1 MNDRNDRPGA
11 KRRATPHFYGRPPQ
25 AVFKASQPLRRRP
38 SALRSP
44 VTWGALAVLIGI
56 SVFLFSGTRKVPVS
70 VPPEEAPP
78 LAQTTGEREKPAKEG
93 SGRAGDSAR
102 AIIAD
107 LRAGGRSYDLE
118 KLYTQAGQFL
128 ADQRLADAHLLYFF
142 AARTGHAASAFVLA
156 EMFDPNYFT
165 KETSLLGRPDPVQA
179 SKWYRN
185 AANNGY
191 AQAGERLKQ
200 LKQWVVKRASTGDPE
215 ARRLLLSLR

>member
-1 MNDRNDRPGA
+1 MNDRNVRPGA
-11 KRRATPHFYGRPPQ
+11 KRRATARFHGRPPQ
-25 AVFKASQPLRRRP
+25 AVFKTSQPLRRQP

-56 SVFLFSGTRKVPVS
+56 SVLLFSGTRKAPVPVPS
-70 VPPEEAPP
+70 EEIPP
-78 LAQTTGEREKPAKEG
+78 LAQTTGGKEKPAEEG

-107 LRAGGRSYDLE
+107 IRAGGRSYDLE

-128 ADQRLADAHLLYFF
+128 AGQRLADAHLLYFF

-165 KETSLLGRPDPVQA
+165 KDTSLLGRPDPVQA

-200 LKQWVVKRASTGDPE
+200 LKQWVVKRASTGDSE
-215 ARRLLLSLR
+215 ARRLLLGLR

>member
-11 KRRATPHFYGRPPQ
+11 KQRATAQFHGRPPQ

-38 SALRSP
+38 SVLRSP

-56 SVFLFSGTRKVPVS
+56 SVFLFSGTRKGPVS
-70 VPPEEAPP
+70 APPEEAPP
-78 LAQTTGEREKPAKEG
+78 LAQTTGGQETEEG

-107 LRAGGRSYDLE
+107 VRGGGRSYDLE

-165 KETSLLGRPDPVQA
+165 KDTSLLGRPDPVQA

-185 AANNGY
+185 AASNGY

-200 LKQWVVKRASTGDPE
+200 LKQWVIKRASTGDPE
-215 ARRLLLSLR
+215 ARRLLLGLR

>member
-1 MNDRNDRPGA
+1 MNDRPGA
-11 KRRATPHFYGRPPQ
+11 KRGATVDFHSRPPQ

-78 LAQTTGEREKPAKEG
+78 LAQTTGGQEKPVDKEG
-93 SGRAGDSAR
+93 GRAGDSAR

-107 LRAGGRSYDLE
+107 IRAGDRSYDLA
-118 KLYTQAGQFL
+118 KVYTQAGQFL

-142 AARTGHAASAFVLA
+142 AARTGHAAS
-156 EMFDPNYFT
+156 
-165 KETSLLGRPDPVQA
+165 
-179 SKWYRN
+179 
-185 AANNGY
+185 
-191 AQAGERLKQ
+191 
-200 LKQWVVKRASTGDPE
+200 
-215 ARRLLLSLR
+215 

>member
-1 MNDRNDRPGA
+1 MNDRPGA
-11 KRRATPHFYGRPPQ
+11 KRRATADFHGRPPQ

-56 SVFLFSGTRKVPVS
+56 SVFLFSGTRKVPES
-70 VPPEEAPP
+70 VPPEEAIP
-78 LAQTTGEREKPAKEG
+78 LAQTTGGQETEKG
-93 SGRAGDSAR
+93 GGRAGDSAR

-107 LRAGGRSYDLE
+107 IRTGDRSYDLE
-118 KLYTQAGQFL
+118 KVYTQAGQFL

-165 KETSLLGRPDPVQA
+165 KDTSLLGRPDPLQA

-191 AQAGERLKQ
+191 VQAGERLKQ

>member
-1 MNDRNDRPGA
+1 MNDRHDRPGA
-11 KRRATPHFYGRPPQ
+11 KERATAHSHGRPPQ

-56 SVFLFSGTRKVPVS
+56 SVYLFSGTRTVPVS
-70 VPPEEAPP
+70 VPPEEARS
-78 LAQTTGEREKPAKEG
+78 LAQTTGGQEKPAKEG
-93 SGRAGDSAR
+93 SDRAGDSAR

-107 LRAGGRSYDLE
+107 IRAGGESYDLE
-118 KLYTQAGQFL
+118 KVYTQAGKFL

-165 KETSLLGRPDPVQA
+165 KDTSLLGRPDPVQA

-215 ARRLLLSLR
+215 ARRLLLGLR

>member
-11 KRRATPHFYGRPPQ
+11 KRRATAHFHGRPPQ
-25 AVFKASQPLRRRP
+25 AVFKASQPLRRQH

-70 VPPEEAPP
+70 VPPEEAPA
-78 LAQTTGEREKPAKEG
+78 LAQTTGGQETEEG
-93 SGRAGDSAR
+93 SGRAGDRAR
-102 AIIAD
+102 TIIAD
-107 LRAGGRSYDLE
+107 IRAGRRSYDLE

-128 ADQRLADAHLLYFF
+128 AEQRLADAHLLYFF
-142 AARTGHAASAFVLA
+142 AARTGHPASAFVLA

-165 KETSLLGRPDPVQA
+165 KDTSLLGRPDPVQA

-200 LKQWVVKRASTGDPE
+200 LKQWVAKRASSGDPE
-215 ARRLLLSLR
+215 ARRILLGLR

>member
-1 MNDRNDRPGA
+1 MNDRNDPPGA
-11 KRRATPHFYGRPPQ
+11 KERATAHFHGRPPQ
-25 AVFKASQPLRRRP
+25 AVFKASQPLRRRL

-56 SVFLFSGTRKVPVS
+56 SVFLFSGTRKAPVS
-70 VPPEEAPP
+70 VPPEAAPP
-78 LAQTTGEREKPAKEG
+78 LAQTTGGKETEEG

-107 LRAGGRSYDLE
+107 MRAGGRSYDLE

-165 KETSLLGRPDPVQA
+165 KDTSLIGRPDPVQA

-185 AANNGY
+185 AVNNGY

-200 LKQWVVKRASTGDPE
+200 LKQWVVKRASTGDAE
-215 ARRLLLSLR
+215 ARRLLLVLR

>member
-1 MNDRNDRPGA
+1 MSDRNDRPGP
-11 KRRATPHFYGRPPQ
+11 KERATAHFHGRPPQ
-25 AVFKASQPLRRRP
+25 AVFRASQPLRRRS

-56 SVFLFSGTRKVPVS
+56 SVFFSGTRKAPVS
-70 VPPEEAPP
+70 VPPEAAAPTP
-78 LAQTTGEREKPAKEG
+78 AQTTGGQEVEERR
-93 SGRAGDSAR
+93 GRAGDSAR

-107 LRAGGRSYDLE
+107 IRAGGSSYDLE
-118 KLYTQAGQFL
+118 KIYNQAGQFL

-165 KETSLLGRPDPVQA
+165 KDTSLLGRADAVQA
-179 SKWYRN
+179 LKWYRN
-185 AANNGY
+185 AANHGY

-200 LKQWVVKRASTGDPE
+200 LEQWVVKRASTGDPE
-215 ARRLLLSLR
+215 ARRLLLGLR

>member
-1 MNDRNDRPGA
+1 MNDRNDQPGA
-11 KRRATPHFYGRPPQ
+11 KRRATAHFHGRPPQ

-56 SVFLFSGTRKVPVS
+56 SVYLFSGTRTVPVS
-70 VPPEEAPP
+70 VPEEAPP
-78 LAQTTGEREKPAKEG
+78 LAQTTGGQEKPAKEG
-93 SGRAGDSAR
+93 NGRAGDSAR

-107 LRAGGRSYDLE
+107 IRAGGRSYDPE

-165 KETSLLGRPDPVQA
+165 KDTSLLGRPDPVQA

-200 LKQWVVKRASTGDPE
+200 LKQWVVKRASTGDPA
-215 ARRLLLSLR
+215 ARRLLLGLR

>member
-1 MNDRNDRPGA
+1 MNDRNDPPGA
-11 KRRATPHFYGRPPQ
+11 KRRATAHFHGRPPQ
-25 AVFKASQPLRRRP
+25 AVFKASQPLRRQS

-56 SVFLFSGTRKVPVS
+56 SVFLFSGTRKMPVS

-78 LAQTTGEREKPAKEG
+78 LAQATGGHEKPAEERI
-93 SGRAGDSAR
+93 GRAGDSAR

-107 LRAGGRSYDLE
+107 IRAGARSHDLE
-118 KLYTQAGQFL
+118 ELYTQAGQFL

-142 AARTGHAASAFVLA
+142 TARTGHAASAFVLA

-165 KETSLLGRPDPVQA
+165 KDTSLLGRPDPVQA

-215 ARRLLLSLR
+215 ASRLLLGLR